1 MANIQ
6 RNFIAGRMNKSLDE
20 RLVPNGEYID
30 ALNVRLGSTEGSEVG
45 SVENTKGNTILSTLS
60 FDGIELSNSAR
71 CIGAFEDGANETIYW
86 FVHDPAFIA
95 SPTAK
100 LDLIVSYNTTN
111 NATTYN
117 VISAN
122 DGTNINTTLNFSPY
136 NLITGVNLIENLL
149 YFTDNYNPPRFI
161 NVNRSYNSP
170 SAAPNYFDGFT
181 SESLLVIKRPPSES
195 PTIQTLNI
203 IGQEDDFLEER
214 FISFA
219 YRYKYADGE
228 YSATSQF
235 SDVAFTPSAFNF
247 SSNSYLN
254 EGMTNSKNAAL
265 ITFNSGSSLVTGIQI
280 LFKEST
286 TNNIKIIES
295 LDKSNLGYSDNTQY
309 TFTFDNRKIFTLL
322 PQSELLRLY
331 DNVPRLAKAQTIMG
345 NRLVYGNYVDGYDL
359 KDKFDQPIKLE
370 FVANFLNEEIGATS
384 LLDSTGSGNYTIG
397 PSPQTINNSVV
408 YFDLS
413 KPDGTTV
420 DLVAGASINL
430 EFRIAHSAW
439 TGNTPTST
447 TSNTNITFTYILP
460 QNFDNV
466 YSLAT
471 STDFVEKIGTASN
484 IQPVATACDG
494 STLTDQV
501 NCLLPGTL
509 GTYSKTAS
517 GITAA
522 AEPISIIST
531 PGVSTI
537 GLQLIAMQYVDGAN
551 NAYEF
556 YEVNFASCTY
566 LAVSD
571 VTSLHS
577 NRGYEVGVVYMD
589 EFNRSS
595 TALVSPNNTIRV
607 PCENSN
613 TKNTLQVTIPQQQ
626 LAPSWA
632 TRYKFVLKPDAE
644 TYDTI
649 YSNVFFQSPNDNSVY
664 FLLEGESANKVETG
678 DRLIVKRDVSGA
690 LNNCAEAT
698 VLEKTVQEEDF
709 LTIPIVGANPAA
721 NVKVPSGVYMKI
733 NPNSFNTVIDRDSI
747 IANGRLHQIG
757 DNGAPKN
764 ERSHLPY
771 PVSIENPASAGNYLP
786 IDIPAGTRI
795 TFNFRFVRQGRESL
809 TRCEKREYF
818 LPSYDNFITLFS
830 SQDYDSFYDWFVGD
844 NIKEL
849 LDTGVKNVGG
859 TGNPDIENYF
869 IDAEYTATTTPSTQ
883 ADWQAIMSGNSYDN
897 YYQFFRN
904 TSTGERFFVLTG
916 GQRCATGGHK
926 AFPFISA
933 DIQIY
938 KSEGT
943 IVFETEPTEALPDL
957 WYENHLSFP
966 ISLDGQHTGNVQTQT
981 SSQPAIIDT
990 GFYNCFAFGNGV
1002 ESYKILDSIIGKTLN
1017 IGERVTSTSNVDF
1030 VRAHRFADLTYS
1042 GVYNDETNV
1051 NKLNEF
1057 NLGLANFKP
1066 LEDSYGPI
1074 QILDGRKT
1082 DILTLQEDKI
1092 SYVLAG
1098 VNLLSDAVGGGVVT
1112 AVPEVLGKQIARLE
1126 DYGISENP
1134 ESYASYGPN
1143 KYFTDAKR
1151 GAVINLIGGAYNNEQ
1166 LQVISEAGMRSW
1178 FRDLFI
1184 NTFQTQKMG
1193 GFDPYMNEYIL
1204 HSNVQVPLFVD
1215 ECIECNTSKNL
1226 TILPNQTITYCVNV
1240 GDLLGLLDIDY
1251 FLPPATSAG
1260 FTITAAYGS
1269 FSTSSGL
1276 VFQDGSITLN
1286 KNIVLENTVYITV
1299 SHNGTS
1305 NETLEV
1311 FVGCP
1316 QSTVMTIFN
1325 VAVTSNADAT
1335 QSITNEYRWTDGT
1348 FTSPL
1353 HSNRVD
1359 FSTNTVNPIVSQ
1371 FAQVTGNQGAG
1382 IIPGDGADVSIISRK
1397 DSTNNFVFDPSN
1409 NKLKYLR
1416 TNTYY
1421 GNTPNDIT
1429 NLLAAASDA
1438 TPIVNQPSLNQYVA
1452 DFNLPTGGS
1461 LLYLIWDYRKS
1472 NSQELCYS
1480 TTSKTDACTGCS
1492 FSPTPVPTAPAP
1504 VTTIFR
1510 WLIEPGSGS
1519 ATSPTTC
1526 PSASVALY
1534 STSSSFNT
1542 TFVNST
1548 LFYTDAALTTL
1559 FQGGDNYY
1567 GVRQPNQGYGQSQGI
1582 FRMTDL
1588 GTASNIDTAG
1598 VCNPVPTPVPVP
1610 VPAPVAPVPAPVA
1623 PVPAPV
1629 APVPAPVAP
1638 VPAPVAPV
1646 PAPVV
1651 VPVGEWQSNMTVYGN
1666 GYSSS
1671 SNSCAQ
1677 SINISTANRVYLG
1690 DSAGAIS
1697 TAQDLRDSAAA
1708 GRTVYAWQDE
1718 SATTPLIPASNLS
1731 PWIGLRATPHT
1742 ASTIATGMTINVSQ
1756 TGTLVATSG
1765 SNLFDSCMTQV
1776 EISSANYAPFG
1787 SICAWGPGQATTTYY
1802 HTGSTACPQAGTADN
1817 IFTDVDLLTPLY
1829 SGAYSNYYSPC
1840 GTSTYGNYINTTLN
1854 GGVTQAGA
1862 CTTPQAWYL
1871 NNGQQQG
1878 ESSTS
1883 TSCTYTVS
1891 SAISVYLIY
1900 NPGGGNIFIQNTEQL
1915 DFAYANSHAVYAY
1928 ADVGLTTLF
1937 DGSDSGT
1944 GVPLYYGAAQTNSVT
1959 PGVNLYIGA
1968 SGFVNMQGSSYYSL
1982 CVQEFAMNE
1991 VESWFSSSAD
2001 ACSNGPT
2008 ATTQNYYHDG
2018 STTCVTTSNVVWMD
2032 KAKKTKVIDYLQYSI
2047 SNKWYY
2053 QGASCGTGSG
2063 VALRFNSSTGAPS
2076 QIINC

>member
-45 SVENTKGNTILSTLS
+45 SVENSKGNTILSTLS

-122 DGTNINTTLNFSPY
+122 DGTNIKTTLNFSPY

-170 SAAPNYFDGFT
+170 SAAPNYFDNIS

-219 YRYKYADGE
+219 YRYKYPDGE

-235 SDVAFTPSAFNF
+235 SDVAFIPSAFNF
-247 SSNSYLN
+247 STNSYLN

-286 TNNIKIIES
+286 ANSIKIIEY
-295 LDKSNLGYSDNTQY
+295 LDKSNLGYSDNTEY

-322 PQSELLRLY
+322 PDSEILRLY

-359 KDKFDQPIKLE
+359 KDKFDQPVKFE
-370 FVANFLNEEIGATS
+370 FVANLLSEEIGATS
-384 LLDSTGSGNYTIG
+384 LLDSTGTGNYTIG
-397 PSPQTINNSVV
+397 PTPQTINNSVV

-413 KPDGTTV
+413 KSDGTTV
-420 DLVAGASINL
+420 DLIAGASINL

-439 TGNTPTST
+439 TGNIPTST

-509 GTYSKTAS
+509 GAYSKTAS

-577 NRGYEVGVVYMD
+577 NRGYEVGIVYMD
-589 EFNRSS
+589 GFNRSS

-649 YSNVFFQSPNDNSVY
+649 YSNIFFQSPNDNSVY

-678 DRLIVKRDVSGA
+678 DRLIVKRDISGA
-690 LNNCAEAT
+690 LINCSKAT
-698 VLEKTVQEEDF
+698 VLEKTTQEEDF
-709 LTIPIVGANPAA
+709 LTIPIVGSSGS

-733 NPNSFNTVIDRDSI
+733 NPNSFNTVIDRESI
-747 IANGRLHQIG
+747 ISNGRLHQIG
-757 DNGAPKN
+757 DNGAPLN
-764 ERSHLPY
+764 QISHLPY
-771 PVSIENPASAGNYLP
+771 PVSVENPASAGNYLP

-809 TRCEKREYF
+809 TNCEKREYF
-818 LPSYDNFITLFS
+818 LPSYDDFITLFS

-844 NIKEL
+844 NIEEL

-869 IDAEYTATTTPSTQ
+869 IDTEYTATTTPSTQ

-916 GQRCATGGHK
+916 GTRCVTAGHK

-966 ISLDGQHTGNVQTQT
+966 ISLDGQHAGNVQTQT
-981 SSQPAIIDT
+981 SSQPAIVNT
-990 GFYNCFAFGNGV
+990 GFYNCFSFGNGV
-1002 ESYKILDSIIGKTLN
+1002 ESYKILDSITGKTLN

-1057 NLGLANFKP
+1057 NLGLLNFKP

-1074 QILDGRKT
+1074 QLLDGRKT

-1098 VNLLSDAVGGGVVT
+1098 VNLLSDAVGGGVIT

-1184 NTFQTQKMG
+1184 NTFQTQKLG

-1226 TILPNQTITYCVNV
+1226 TILPNQTITYCVNA
-1240 GDLLGLLDIDY
+1240 GDLLGLMDIDY
-1251 FLPPATSAG
+1251 FLPAGTSSNVVSEINNNIVSELNSDEIVAEATTSSVG

-1276 VFQDGSITLN
+1276 VFQDGTITLN
-1286 KNIVLENTVYITV
+1286 KNIVLEDTVYITV

-1359 FSTNTVNPIVSQ
+1359 FSTNNINPIVSQ
-1371 FAQVTGNQGAG
+1371 YSQVTGNQGAG

-1397 DSTNNFVFDPSN
+1397 DSTNNFVFNPSN

-1438 TPIVNQPSLNQYVA
+1438 TPIVNQPSLNQYIA

-1461 LLYLIWDYRKS
+1461 LLYLIWDYRQS

-1480 TTSKTDACTGCS
+1480 TTSTTDACTGCS

-1519 ATSPTTC
+1519 ATSPSTC
-1526 PSASVALY
+1526 PSATVPLY
-1534 STSSSFNT
+1534 SSSSSFNT
-1542 TFVNST
+1542 TFANNT
-1548 LFYTDAALTTL
+1548 LFYTDAGLTTL
-1559 FQGGDNYY
+1559 FQGGNNYY
-1567 GVRQPNQGYGQSQGI
+1567 GVRQPNQGYGQSEGI
-1582 FRMTDL
+1582 LRMTDL

-1598 VCNPVPTPVPVP
+1598 VCNPVPVPVPVAPVPAPVAPSPVPVPAPVAPSPVPTP

-1629 APVPAPVAP
+1629 APVP
-1638 VPAPVAPV
+1638 VPAPVAPSPSPV
-1646 PAPVV
+1646 PAPVT
-1651 VPVGEWQSNMTVYGN
+1651 PISGAIWALNSLAGN
-1666 GYSSS
+1666 GYTSTTNACGGGNTDDSNRILLVGSTSGTITTIAGLDSAYTAGETITAYTADGLSIYNGANNYFGAASYQVSGLGTSPGFVIRISNLGVLQAISSS
-1671 SNSCAQ
+1671 FYS
-1677 SINISTANRVYLG
+1677 
-1690 DSAGAIS
+1690 
-1697 TAQDLRDSAAA
+1697 
-1708 GRTVYAWQDE
+1708 
-1718 SATTPLIPASNLS
+1718 
-1731 PWIGLRATPHT
+1731 
-1742 ASTIATGMTINVSQ
+1742 
-1756 TGTLVATSG
+1756 
-1765 SNLFDSCMTQV
+1765 SCMTAV
-1776 EISSANYAPFG
+1776 
-1787 SICAWGPGQATTTYY
+1787 TTTSP
-1802 HTGSTACPQAGTADN
+1802 STYWSSGLDACNNGPSAATV
-1817 IFTDVDLLTPLY
+1817 T
-1829 SGAYSNYYSPC
+1829 AYSTQSSGTCLQSAAYLYADLDKNGTFADISGGYVGRIWYNPAPC
-1840 GTSTYGNYINTTLN
+1840 GGN
-1854 GGVTQAGA
+1854 G
-1862 CTTPQAWYL
+1862 
-1871 NNGQQQG
+1871 NGQ
-1878 ESSTS
+1878 
-1883 TSCTYTVS
+1883 
-1891 SAISVYLIY
+1891 
-1900 NPGGGNIFIQNTEQL
+1900 
-1915 DFAYANSHAVYAY
+1915 
-1928 ADVGLTTLF
+1928 
-1937 DGSDSGT
+1937 
-1944 GVPLYYGAAQTNSVT
+1944 
-1959 PGVNLYIGA
+1959 
-1968 SGFVNMQGSSYYSL
+1968 GFEL
-1982 CVQEFAMNE
+1982 
-1991 VESWFSSSAD
+1991 SSS
-2001 ACSNGPT
+2001 G
-2008 ATTQNYYHDG
+2008 QVIG
-2018 STTCVTTSNVVWMD
+2018 FQTC
-2032 KAKKTKVIDYLQYSI
+2032 
-2047 SNKWYY
+2047 
-2053 QGASCGTGSG
+2053 
-2063 VALRFNSSTGAPS
+2063 P
-2076 QIINC
+2076 